1 MRQIVI
7 TINMEHAAINENPEW
22 EISGLLKQLGNQ
34 VKLKGVDSID
44 EIILVDSN
52 GNVVG
57 KSVIKTRR
65 KNCLTD

>member
-7 TINMEHAAINENPEW
+7 TINMEHASMSENPEW

-34 VKLKGVDSID
+34 VELNGVDSID
-44 EIILVDSN
+44 GLSLVDVN
-52 GNVVG
+52 GNKVG

-65 KNCLTD
+65 KCLTD

>member
-7 TINMEHAAINENPEW
+7 TINMEHAAMNENPEW

-34 VKLKGVDSID
+34 VELNGVDSID
-44 EIILVDSN
+44 GLSLVDVN
-52 GNVVG
+52 GNKVG

-65 KNCLTD
+65 KCFTD